1 MNYFG
6 QERRGEDPMEELIKQ
21 EQQIDRYIKQGQK
34 KLAIKSLYDL
44 IITSAKAKKFALAES
59 LRERLIQIDNMAVS
73 EIVHSAEIIEA
84 AKAETIDIQQRMLW
98 KQLYDSLSLEESNAF
113 FLSLKQA
120 TVPPDCTIIRQAML
134 NDKLFFIK
142 KGRLNLIYSQG
153 DEDIFV
159 KQINKG
165 ETVAQDTFF
174 SISLC
179 TYSVITVNSV
189 QLVYLD
195 HATLRKLEKQFP
207 GFENKL
213 HEFCLHSE
221 EKVVDILKKRDIER
235 RRFKRFKVAGTISTQ
250 PLDKKGLA
258 MESMFHGH
266 LEDICQGG
274 VSYLIKCSQ
283 KASAR
288 SLLGRPVQVNLSLLK
303 DGCHKKVKIKGLI
316 VAVKFRCFNDYM
328 AHIKFF
334 EHLPEARIRELSFS
348 SKTAERLINSYL

>member
-1 MNYFG
+1 
-6 QERRGEDPMEELIKQ
+6 MEKLIQQ
-21 EQQIDRYIKQGQK
+21 EQLIDRYIEQGQK
-34 KLAIKSLYDL
+34 KLAIKLLYDL
-44 IITSAKAKKFALAES
+44 IVTSAKAKKFALAES

-84 AKAETIDIQQRMLW
+84 EKAETIDMQQRMLW
-98 KQLYDSLSLEESNAF
+98 KQLYDSLTLEESNAF
-113 FLSLKQA
+113 SLAAKQA
-120 TVPPDCTIIRQAML
+120 TLPPDCTIIRQGML

-142 KGRLNLIYSQG
+142 KGRLNLIYTQG
-153 DEDIFV
+153 DEDTYV

-189 QLVYLD
+189 QLIYLD
-195 HATLRKLEKQFP
+195 RSTLRKLETRFP

-213 HEFCLHSE
+213 HHFCLQSE
-221 EKVVDILKKRDIER
+221 GKVEDVLKKRDIER

-250 PLDKKGLA
+250 PLDKKGMA
-258 MESMFHGH
+258 MATLFHGH
-266 LEDICQGG
+266 LEDICEGG

-288 SLLGRPVQVNLSLLK
+288 SLLGRPVQINLSFLRE
-303 DGCHKKVKIKGLI
+303 GSHKKVKTKGMI
-316 VAVKFRCFNDYM
+316 VAVKFRCFNDYI

-334 EHLPEARIRELSFS
+334 KHLPEARIRELSVS